1 MNQTKNLLIWICC
14 VLLCLNNSTAQVNLN
29 GQLDNIEEFSTIIT
43 KDVVMPDGTV
53 LKTDVFVPVLQDCLT
68 VSFEASEFPLPI
80 PDLDPVVT
88 FEVIKRG
95 TQLFI
100 YEDFNGQ
107 PVDSVEDRNAYQLPF
122 IFTRTPYNKKGDIT
136 GRIISIMG
144 YAYALQDMRG
154 RYSSEGV
161 YMPMLSDG
169 WNKNA
174 YHNNYGHV
182 LDRTD
187 LADKRN
193 GNKHEDGYWSIQ
205 YILNDLERFYDVD
218 RDGVMDTFKFCNG
231 SVGMFGASAL
241 GNTQYQAAAAHPI
254 NPDTAGLKCL
264 LPIVATNEHY
274 KYTGFQ
280 NGVLRERIVTG
291 WIRGQIFDVED
302 DSIQFDN
309 DEFNDLHT
317 PFDYGLP
324 NKFDAANLAIDHFI
338 SVRYESGDGNGL
350 GPAGYY
356 PNSPGRTEM
365 DASFAPVNAQGE
377 SVVGALNPNGY
388 EGIQEPLPNLNYS
401 RYTNMD
407 VPAYHLSGWWDIF
420 TDGQIDTWRKMREN
434 IQGKNKG
441 LQKLVIGPWA
451 HQTIG
456 GTETGDMVYKDN
468 VADIMGFDLS
478 DIDIDKIEVDKV
490 LQSELI
496 SWFRYN
502 LNYNNYANIGLPTA
516 LIPESNDWQEIGDS
530 IYIRIPAEDYKLPF
544 NGLINLLI
552 GEGELPGVPIEL
564 NIKGNIQNISYDVP
578 AFDEPLLPEF
588 TGSEITSAIDSVDYE
603 SIADVRFYVVG
614 PNNDGNAD
622 NEALGNYWF
631 HTDTFPI
638 VNNIEWRDMYLH
650 KNGDLNTT
658 SPTENEGYSIY
669 IHDPDSPVKTHGGGN
684 MIVSTPDGD
693 RDSQGQMNLADP
705 RYSPYTLNHPGVV
718 QYSYEVT
725 QDSMC
730 IIGFP
735 NATVY
740 AKTNPG
746 GKVSGP
752 TDTDFFVRI
761 LDVYPDGREYFVV
774 EGCVNARGR
783 DYARQLLEGP
793 EDPNIPF
800 TNIEIGQIYEY
811 RFGLMPIA
819 YTWGKGHKIKVLI
832 SSSNHNR
839 YQVNPNLPIE
849 EGEFFRRQPNDGK
862 TYVYQ
867 GEEMEPRIAV
877 QRIAHSPEYPTKITL
892 PVYNKNYTNIVDNV
906 YNSDF
911 ELDAMIYPNP
921 SSNMVNIYMNAS
933 EEYTLIINDLMG
945 KVVYE
950 SRFSDN
956 TNLDVSNFD
965 KGMYLVDIRDTRN
978 PEQRV
983 MRKIIVQ

>member
-1 MNQTKNLLIWICC
+1 
-14 VLLCLNNSTAQVNLN
+14 
-29 GQLDNIEEFSTIIT
+29 
-43 KDVVMPDGTV
+43 
-53 LKTDVFVPVLQDCLT
+53 
-68 VSFEASEFPLPI
+68 
-80 PDLDPVVT
+80 
-88 FEVIKRG
+88 
-95 TQLFI
+95 
-100 YEDFNGQ
+100 
-107 PVDSVEDRNAYQLPF
+107 
-122 IFTRTPYNKKGDIT
+122 
-136 GRIISIMG
+136 
-144 YAYALQDMRG
+144 
-154 RYSSEGV
+154 
-161 YMPMLSDG
+161 
-169 WNKNA
+169 
-174 YHNNYGHV
+174 
-182 LDRTD
+182 
-187 LADKRN
+187 
-193 GNKHEDGYWSIQ
+193 
-205 YILNDLERFYDVD
+205 
-218 RDGVMDTFKFCNG
+218 
-231 SVGMFGASAL
+231 
-241 GNTQYQAAAAHPI
+241 
-254 NPDTAGLKCL
+254 
-264 LPIVATNEHY
+264 
-274 KYTGFQ
+274 
-280 NGVLRERIVTG
+280 
-291 WIRGQIFDVED
+291 
-302 DSIQFDN
+302 
-309 DEFNDLHT
+309 
-317 PFDYGLP
+317 
-324 NKFDAANLAIDHFI
+324 
-338 SVRYESGDGNGL
+338 
-350 GPAGYY
+350 
-356 PNSPGRTEM
+356 
-365 DASFAPVNAQGE
+365 
-377 SVVGALNPNGY
+377 
-388 EGIQEPLPNLNYS
+388 
-401 RYTNMD
+401 
-407 VPAYHLSGWWDIF
+407 
-420 TDGQIDTWRKMREN
+420 
-434 IQGKNKG
+434 
-441 LQKLVIGPWA
+441 
-451 HQTIG
+451 
-456 GTETGDMVYKDN
+456 
-468 VADIMGFDLS
+468 
-478 DIDIDKIEVDKV
+478 
-490 LQSELI
+490 
-496 SWFRYN
+496 
-502 LNYNNYANIGLPTA
+502 
-516 LIPESNDWQEIGDS
+516 
-530 IYIRIPAEDYKLPF
+530 
-544 NGLINLLI
+544 
-552 GEGELPGVPIEL
+552 
-564 NIKGNIQNISYDVP
+564 
-578 AFDEPLLPEF
+578 
-588 TGSEITSAIDSVDYE
+588 AIDSVDYE

-669 IHDPDSPVKTHGGGN
+669 VHDPDSPVKTHGGGN

-892 PVYNKNYTNIVDNV
+892 PVYNKNYTNIADNV